1 MGEDAEKA
9 AAFVDDFKSFDLK
22 QDYPIGV
29 DITPSEVMALR
40 TMFGDTADPAKVEE
54 AIANGGAA
62 GFPGHNGY
70 ADRVE
75 IHGMSHVSTRVSAAA
90 KPHLES

>member
-29 DITPSEVMALR
+29 DITPSEVMTLR
-40 TMFGDTADPAKVEE
+40 TMFGDTADPVKVEE
-54 AIANGGAA
+54 AIANGGA
-62 GFPGHNGY
+62 GFPDFLATIMATQIG
-70 ADRVE
+70 
-75 IHGMSHVSTRVSAAA
+75 A
-90 KPHLES
+90 KRTAYRTALTNASK